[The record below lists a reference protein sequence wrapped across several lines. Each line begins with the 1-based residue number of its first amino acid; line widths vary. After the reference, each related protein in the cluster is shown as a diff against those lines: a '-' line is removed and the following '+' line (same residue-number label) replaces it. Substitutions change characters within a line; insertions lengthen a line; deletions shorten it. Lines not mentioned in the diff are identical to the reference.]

1 MASSFVSLVDLAKN
15 CMDGLRSQMTGYC
28 TPSSGSAHIIARYD
42 HLPAHLAR
50 PPARIPSMIKYS
62 GRVADEY
69 TCGYCG
75 IQIPTGTCHFRPESF
90 SPAYYI
96 SVCTPC
102 NSKLNTI

>member
-15 CMDGLRSQMTGYC
+15 CMDARLRSQMTGRC
-28 TPSSGSAHIIARYD
+28 SLSSGLAHIIARYD
-42 HLPAHLAR
+42 HLPAR
-50 PPARIPSMIKYS
+50 PPARIPSTIKYS

-75 IQIPTGTCHFRPESF
+75 IQTPTGTCHFRTESF

-96 SVCTPC
+96 SVCAPC